1 MNMDIKV
8 KLNEE
13 QKKQEIL
20 VEKKNGIEGQIKTSK
35 ARIQQYKDILDKEV
49 FGEIKKLLKEK
60 NMTVQEAMQLI
71 RDDAGKE
78 A

>member
-1 MNMDIKV
+1 MDIRV

-13 QKKQEIL
+13 QKKLEIL
-20 VEKKNGIEGQIKTSK
+20 VEKKNGIEDQIKASK
-35 ARIQQYKDILDKEV
+35 GRIQQYKDTLDKEI

-60 NMTVQEAMQLI
+60 NLTVDEAMQLI
-71 RDDAGKE
+71 RDGSGKE